1 MEITI
6 EEWNQRKEFA
16 NFKQDDIEAL
26 IAIKDKI
33 RQKAEDVI
41 DQLYVHM
48 LEYSHLQE
56 ILYDESILVRLKGMQ
71 KRYFEQLFEGEY
83 GEDYLINRLNIGRVH
98 HRIGLEPSWYM
109 GTYSHYIELIV
120 PIIFETL
127 DDAKIIQKTVLALM
141 KLINLDQ
148 ELAITTYLSAREEVI
163 MQQSEEI
170 MEISVPVI
178 QVWEGIIA
186 APIIG
191 TLDTART
198 QLLMEK
204 LLEGVVETKTRV
216 VLLDITGVPSIDTAT
231 AQHIIDTI
239 NAVKLLGSEV
249 VITGVSPA
257 IAQTLVHLGI
267 DLSGITTRSALAQG
281 LKVALTKLNL
291 ELKAGSNG

>member
-1 MEITI
+1 MEVTI

-16 NFKQDDIEAL
+16 NFTQSDADIL
-26 IAIKDKI
+26 KAIKDKI

-41 DQLYVHM
+41 DELYVHM
-48 LEYSHLQE
+48 LKYPHLQE

-71 KRYFEQLFEGEY
+71 KSYFEQLFEGEY
-83 GEDYLINRLNIGRVH
+83 GEAYLENRLNIGRVH

-109 GTYSHYIELIV
+109 GTYSHYIELIT
-120 PIIFETL
+120 PIIFEVV
-127 DDAKIIQKTVLALM
+127 DDAQDIQKTILALI

-148 ELAITTYLSAREEVI
+148 ELAITTYLNAREEVI

-178 QVWEGIIA
+178 QVWDGIIA

-239 NAVKLLGSEV
+239 SAVKLLGSEV

-291 ELKAGSNG
+291 ELKAV

>member
-1 MEITI
+1 MEVTI
-6 EEWNQRKEFA
+6 EEWNQRKVFA
-16 NFKQDDIEAL
+16 NFTQDDVEAL
-26 IAIKDKI
+26 VGIKDKI

-48 LEYSHLQE
+48 LEYPNLQE
-56 ILYDESILVRLKGMQ
+56 ILYDESIILRLKGMQ

-83 GEDYLINRLNIGRVH
+83 GEDYLENRLNIGRVH

-127 DDAKIIQKTVLALM
+127 NDTQEIQKTVLALI
-141 KLINLDQ
+141 KIINLDQ

-163 MQQSEEI
+163 KEQSEEI
-170 MEISVPVI
+170 MEISVPII

-191 TLDTART
+191 TLDTSRT

-204 LLEGVVETKTRV
+204 LLEGVVETKTRI

-281 LKVALTKLNL
+281 LKVALNKLNL
-291 ELKAGSNG
+291 ELKAGQNG

>member
-1 MEITI
+1 
-6 EEWNQRKEFA
+6 
-16 NFKQDDIEAL
+16 
-26 IAIKDKI
+26 
-33 RQKAEDVI
+33 
-41 DQLYVHM
+41 
-48 LEYSHLQE
+48 
-56 ILYDESILVRLKGMQ
+56 
-71 KRYFEQLFEGEY
+71 
-83 GEDYLINRLNIGRVH
+83 
-98 HRIGLEPSWYM
+98 
-109 GTYSHYIELIV
+109 
-120 PIIFETL
+120 
-127 DDAKIIQKTVLALM
+127 
-141 KLINLDQ
+141 
-148 ELAITTYLSAREEVI
+148 
-163 MQQSEEI
+163 

-204 LLEGVVETKTRV
+204 LLEAVVETKTRV
-216 VLLDITGVPSIDTAT
+216 GCITGVPSIDTAT

-291 ELKAGSNG
+291 ELKAG